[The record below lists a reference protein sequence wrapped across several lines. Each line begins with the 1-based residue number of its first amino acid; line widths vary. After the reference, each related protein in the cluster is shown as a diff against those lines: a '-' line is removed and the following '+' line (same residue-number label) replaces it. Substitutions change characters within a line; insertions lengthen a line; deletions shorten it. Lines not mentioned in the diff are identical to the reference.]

1 MQRFAGIFLS
11 FSVSLPRSDVREF
24 LVIKCSGA
32 KWMDGKAR
40 PGDGEHKGE
49 ESERKGK
56 EAFCFLEIDH
66 KVVELSILKGR

>member
-1 MQRFAGIFLS
+1 
-11 FSVSLPRSDVREF
+11 
-24 LVIKCSGA
+24 
-32 KWMDGKAR
+32 MDGKAR